1 MWNLFEMLSTKL
13 MDRAKASFDLNQ
25 TLLTVGK
32 DALELGK
39 KTSRIPV
46 LAFDTLKNLSK
57 GRTKINLELTG
68 YEDLLKRAGEMAKNV
83 VLALFACVLFLGSAI
98 LSTADIQPKTPD
110 GQPLVAAAGLVF
122 SIALAIYT
130 VKRMTKK

>member
-1 MWNLFEMLSTKL
+1 MGTGCHSG
-13 MDRAKASFDLNQ
+13 DRHSRTVPGVIW

-83 VLALFACVLFLGSAI
+83 VLALFACVLFFGACI
-98 LSTADIQPKTPD
+98 LSSADITPKMPG
-110 GQPLVAAAGLVF
+110 GQPLLAAAAMVF
-122 SIALAIYT
+122 SVALGIFT
-130 VKRMTKK
+130 VRRMSKK

>member
-1 MWNLFEMLSTKL
+1 MIW
-13 MDRAKASFDLNQ
+13 

-83 VLALFACVLFLGSAI
+83 VLALFACVLFFGACI
-98 LSTADIQPKTPD
+98 LSSADITPKMPG
-110 GQPLVAAAGLVF
+110 GQPLLAAAAMVF
-122 SIALAIYT
+122 SVALGIFT
-130 VKRMTKK
+130 VRRMSKK